1 MAGKEEVKRKEGQNN
16 EFKRNSHHGKTKGRI
31 NY

>member
-1 MAGKEEVKRKEGQNN
+1 MAGKEEVKRKKGQNG
-16 EFKRNSHHGKTKGRI
+16 EFKRNSCYEKTKEKI

>member
-1 MAGKEEVKRKEGQNN
+1 MARKKEVKRKKGQNG
-16 EFKRNSHHGKTKGRI
+16 EFKRNSHHRKTKGRI